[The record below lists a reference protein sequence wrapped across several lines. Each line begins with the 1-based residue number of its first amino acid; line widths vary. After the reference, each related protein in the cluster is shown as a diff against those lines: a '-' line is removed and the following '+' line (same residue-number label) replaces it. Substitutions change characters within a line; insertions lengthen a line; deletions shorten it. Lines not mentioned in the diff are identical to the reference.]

1 MRRGGSVYNQTL
13 IDEILNEVYKRLEDK
28 CNEQTSLKKLIFIGP
43 MPDVGLKYLKQAYK
57 CSVYKNREE
66 SYEGIVITKL
76 TIEML
81 GHLATSSPV
90 TEEESLILK
99 ALLNEKQVYM
109 LEEGIEYRRYKEN
122 AHKALYTLLMDYE
135 DKIKNYGIQCISHLD
150 ELLNSAKSRDNH
162 KAPKPIAGNV
172 NFDMTYKKLLLE
184 ADLIKKHLEGICIV
198 TISKGCIITPLADD
212 YIRKH
217 HIEIKRV

>member
-1 MRRGGSVYNQTL
+1 MYSQTL
-13 IDEILNEVYKRLEDK
+13 IDEILDEVYKRLEAK
-28 CNEQTSLKKLIFIGP
+28 SSQQTSLKKLIFIGP
-43 MPDVGLKYLKQAYK
+43 MPDTGLKYLQQAYK
-57 CSVYKNREE
+57 CSVYKNSKED
-66 SYEGIVITKL
+66 YEGIVITKL

-135 DKIKNYGIQCISHLD
+135 DKIKKYGIQCISHLD
-150 ELLNSAKSRDNH
+150 ELLNSGKSRDNH
-162 KAPKPIAGNV
+162 EAPKPITGNV

>member
-1 MRRGGSVYNQTL
+1 MYSQTL
-13 IDEILNEVYKRLEDK
+13 IDEILDEVYKRLENK
-28 CNEQTSLKKLIFIGP
+28 CKEQESLKKLIFIGP
-43 MPDVGLKYLKQAYK
+43 IPDTGLKYLNQAYK
-57 CSVYKNREE
+57 CSVYKKSEE

-76 TIEML
+76 TLEML
-81 GHLATSSPV
+81 GHLATSTPS
-90 TEEESLILK
+90 TEEEGFIVR

-122 AHKALYTLLMDYE
+122 AHKTLYTLLMDYE
-135 DKIKNYGIQCISHLD
+135 DKLKKYGIQFISHLD
-150 ELLNSAKSRDNH
+150 EILNNERVKSNPYT
-162 KAPKPIAGNV
+162 PKSMQDTV
-172 NFDMTYKKLLLE
+172 NMDMTYKKLLLE